1 MKRKFVFEKKE
12 LSFVKRLR
20 IPENRDLKNGLRLN
34 RNERVDNFEKSIL
47 EKIFKKVKNYDLGKY
62 PDHQVIYDS
71 LSKFL
76 KIKKE
81 NVLISSGSDGS
92 IKSIFEIFLSK
103 NDKIAVLSPTYAMYQ
118 VYSDVF
124 KTKLIKIGYNKDYRL
139 NRKQLIDIINHK
151 NIKVLFIPNPNQP
164 IEDIISKKE
173 MTKLCEICKKNKI
186 LLVVDEAYYMF
197 GAPTVASLIKK
208 FNNLIILRTFSKSL
222 GIPSVRFG
230 FILANRKII
239 SIMNSYR
246 LSYESN
252 FLTDTVVKYFIDN
265 FQIIKNYINKVKL
278 GREYVRSE
286 CKKLG
291 FDVIGKYSNFLL
303 IDFKNKMLKKKLT
316 TKLNKKKIYVKSNYS
331 GILQNT
337 ILVTCGSKQIMKK
350 FIKTL
355 KT

>member
-173 MTKLCEICKKNKI
+173 MTKICEICKKNKI

-222 GIPSVRFG
+222 GIPSARFG

-252 FLTDTVVKYFIDN
+252 FFTDTVVKYFIDN

-303 IDFKNKMLKKKLT
+303 IDFKNNMLKKKLI

-331 GILQNT
+331 GILENT

>member
-1 MKRKFVFEKKE
+1 M
-12 LSFVKRLR
+12 
-20 IPENRDLKNGLRLN
+20 
-34 RNERVDNFEKSIL
+34 
-47 EKIFKKVKNYDLGKY
+47 
-62 PDHQVIYDS
+62 
-71 LSKFL
+71 
-76 KIKKE
+76 
-81 NVLISSGSDGS
+81 
-92 IKSIFEIFLSK
+92 
-103 NDKIAVLSPTYAMYQ
+103 LSPTYAMYQ

-173 MTKLCEICKKNKI
+173 MTKICEICKKNKI

-252 FLTDTVVKYFIDN
+252 FFTDTVVKYFIDN

-303 IDFKNKMLKKKLT
+303 IDFKNNMLKKKLI
-316 TKLNKKKIYVKSNYS
+316 TKLNKKKKY
-331 GILQNT
+331 
-337 ILVTCGSKQIMKK
+337 M
-350 FIKTL
+350 
-355 KT
+355 